1 MVEQRWAEKG
11 LPAFVFF
18 THPLYSGRMP
28 ISRSYRPKRFADVTG
43 QAHITETLQKEV
55 ASGTL
60 GHAFLFSGPRGV
72 GKTTTARIFAKAL
85 LNETTE
91 NGEPPIESEASKDVD
106 AGSCIDLIEI
116 DAASHTGVDHVREA
130 IIDHVRFSPARWK
143 RKVYIIDEC
152 HMLSPSAWNALLK
165 TLEEPPVYAFF
176 ILATTELHKVPE
188 TIKSRCQRFEF
199 RRIEPADLAERIRSL
214 AKLENVSIDEEVI
227 TRLVQSSDGCLRDAE
242 SLLEQLISLGGD
254 RITNDVA
261 SLLLPFSRIPIA
273 ADILRRGADRDF
285 SKALEATRA
294 AIEDGIAPAHLLSD
308 LLHVVRSLLTSADV
322 TDRMR
327 LEQGDE
333 GARAIAGL
341 IGRFS
346 TGELS
351 DMALMLLERRH
362 DLKQGTDPMFT
373 LELAIHAVAMGI
385 LPHAEKSQSV
395 GAEHAPPNGS
405 AVTGDAP
412 PAPSVS
418 RPTEET
424 RPPKPDPIIEDEKKE
439 QVKTNSES
447 VSRLVGESVE
457 SVSQGAVSEK
467 ILEDTEFS
475 NQTIQQSNNPSI
487 VPEVVPAT
495 TDAPHLDIH
504 EIRKYWTVIIREVEK
519 ENHSIPFIL
528 KICQPERLE
537 GKTIVIRFQYAFHR
551 EKLLEDIKTKYLV
564 ERVLRTVL
572 KDDALLLDGFCASAS
587 NSPSTEKDLSNA
599 PADIVS
605 KVLDAFGGQVVE

>member
-1 MVEQRWAEKG
+1 MVEQRWVEKG

-18 THPLYSGRMP
+18 THPLYSERMP

-85 LNETTE
+85 LNEVTE

-214 AKLENVSIDEEVI
+214 AKLEGVLIDEEVI

-273 ADILRRGADRDF
+273 ADILQRCADRDF
-285 SKALEATRA
+285 SKALEATRG
-294 AIEDGIAPAHLLSD
+294 AIEDGIAPVHLLSD
-308 LLHVVRSLLTSADV
+308 LLHVVRSLLTSVDAM
-322 TDRMR
+322 DRTR

-333 GARAIAGL
+333 GSRAIAGL

-346 TGELS
+346 KGELS

-362 DLKQGTDPMFT
+362 DLKQGTDPMFV
-373 LELAIHAVAMGI
+373 LELAIHAIATGI
-385 LPHAEKSQSV
+385 LPHAEKS
-395 GAEHAPPNGS
+395 
-405 AVTGDAP
+405 
-412 PAPSVS
+412 
-418 RPTEET
+418 
-424 RPPKPDPIIEDEKKE
+424 
-439 QVKTNSES
+439 
-447 VSRLVGESVE
+447 RLVGESVSRSGTKITEEMPPPRSHPISEDVKKEQTKTNSELVNQSVGSVSQE
-457 SVSQGAVSEK
+457 SVSEK
-467 ILEDTEFS
+467 TAKDVQWS
-475 NQTIQQSNNPSI
+475 NQTIKQSNNPSI
-487 VPEVVPAT
+487 VPDAVPIV
-495 TDAPHLDIH
+495 TDAAARVFAPHLDIH

-528 KICQPERLE
+528 KICQPERLD

-551 EKLLEDIKTKYLV
+551 EKLLEDIKTKHLV
-564 ERVLRTVL
+564 ERVVRTVL

-587 NSPSTEKDLSNA
+587 DSPSTEKDLSSA